1 MRTVPQNLQLPDATL
16 CVAPMMAW
24 TDRHC
29 RYLHRLLAPSALL
42 FTEMVTSNA
51 LEHGPRT
58 RLLAHRA
65 AEYPLAL
72 QLGGSEPSELARA
85 AVLGAEAGFSEINLN
100 VGCPS
105 PRVRKG
111 AFGACLMLDPAR
123 VADCVAT
130 MQTAVDIPI
139 TVKCRLGVDD
149 ADTDEL
155 LLAFAQSVSAAGCK
169 RLYVHARKAIL
180 GGLSPAQNR
189 QIPPLQYERV
199 YRLAT
204 QLDIPVVINGGIT
217 DSATALEQLSL
228 NQGLIKGVMLGRA
241 AYHNPLLLTQLS
253 REMGLVE
260 PEASTD
266 QALVL
271 QAYAQYQQY
280 AQAQLQQDVNLQTLV
295 KPLLGLFAGM
305 RGARQFRRTLSDAK
319 LLRGNDAGLLS
330 QALDSV
336 SLQAA

>member
-1 MRTVPQNLQLPDATL
+1 
-16 CVAPMMAW
+16 MMAW

-51 LEHGPRT
+51 LQHGPT
-58 RLLAHRA
+58 ARLLTHRA

-72 QLGGSEPSELARA
+72 QLGGSDPKELASSA
-85 AVLGAEAGFSEINLN
+85 LLGEQAGFTEINLN

-111 AFGACLMLDPAR
+111 AFGACLMLEPER
-123 VADCVAT
+123 VAACVAA
-130 MQTAVDIPI
+130 MRNAVDTPI

-149 ADTDEL
+149 ADTDAL
-155 LLAFAQSVSAAGCK
+155 LLAFAQRVTSAGCQ

-199 YRLAT
+199 YQLAT
-204 QLDIPVVINGGIT
+204 QLPIPVVINGGIT
-217 DSATALEQLSL
+217 DTGTAVAQL
-228 NQGLIKGVMLGRA
+228 QHTKGVMLGRA
-241 AYHNPLLLTQLS
+241 AYHNPLILTQLS
-253 REMGLVE
+253 RELGLQD
-260 PEASTD
+260 PAPADSDAD
-266 QALVL
+266 QHLVL
-271 QAYAQYQQY
+271 HAYAQYQRY
-280 AQAQLQQDVNLQTLV
+280 AAEQIESGIKLQTLV

-305 RGARQFRRTLSDAK
+305 RGARQFRRTLSDTQ
-319 LLRGNDAGLLS
+319 LLRKNDPNLLNE
-330 QALDSV
+330 ALACLSV
-336 SLQAA
+336 QAA

>member
-1 MRTVPQNLQLPDATL
+1 
-16 CVAPMMAW
+16 MMAW

-51 LEHGPRT
+51 LEHGCRA
-58 RLLAHRA
+58 RLLAHQA

-72 QLGGSEPSELARA
+72 QLGGSEPSEMARA
-85 AVLGAEAGFSEINLN
+85 ALLGAEAGFSEINLN

-123 VADCVAT
+123 VAGCVTA
-130 MQTAVDIPI
+130 MQNAVDIPV

-149 ADTDEL
+149 ADTDAL
-155 LLAFAQSVSAAGCK
+155 LLAFAQAVAAAGCK

-217 DSATALEQLSL
+217 DSDTALEQLRL
-228 NQGLIKGVMLGRA
+228 HDGLIKGVMLGRA

-260 PEASTD
+260 PKANTD
-266 QALVL
+266 QDLVL

-280 AQAQLQQDVNLQTLV
+280 AKGQLQQEVNLQTLV

-319 LLRGNDAGLLS
+319 LLRSNDAGLLT
-330 QALDSV
+330 QALDSL